1 MPEPLQP
8 HTYPRRILLCVTGLS
23 PQIVT
28 ETLYALAVT
37 QAAPFIPTEIHLLAT
52 SDSAQKARETL
63 LHPDSG
69 HFHALL
75 KDYPQI
81 GQPHFDENNIHV
93 ISDQQGFI
101 ADIRTPDENVA
112 AADTITT
119 LVAHL
124 TEDDNAAL
132 HVSIAGGRKT
142 MGFYLGY
149 AFSLFARPQDNLS
162 HILVSPLFENH
173 PNFFYPPRQPCY
185 LTARDGQQINT
196 ADAVVTLA
204 KIPVVRLRHGLP
216 ETLVSGQAGYSETVT
231 AVQKSFAPPR
241 LLIDLEQRCVTCGD
255 TMISMQPQ
263 LLAWLTWWAMLAKQK
278 RPETTC
284 NDADFQLFLDI
295 YRAIVSIDAVDYEKV
310 ARLLNGRNKIMKQ
323 EFFQIKNSKMSHILK
338 KALGPAATPYLL
350 ITTGKRRNTRRGLS
364 LPPDCIH
371 ISGITC
377 T

>member
-1 MPEPLQP
+1 IPACSSF
-8 HTYPRRILLCVTGLS
+8 IWLS
-23 PQIVT
+23 WHYYS
-28 ETLYALAVT
+28 EDRKRAL
-37 QAAPFIPTEIHLLAT
+37 
-52 SDSAQKARETL
+52 
-63 LHPDSG
+63 
-69 HFHALL
+69 
-75 KDYPQI
+75 
-81 GQPHFDENNIHV
+81 
-93 ISDQQGFI
+93 SDQQGLI

-295 YRAIVSIDAVDYEKV
+295 YRAIVSIDAVDYEKA
-310 ARLLNGRNKIMKQ
+310 ARLLNGRNKIIKQ
-323 EFFQIKNSKMSHILK
+323 EFFQIKNSKMSHVLK